1 MEKRRKFTSELKAQ
15 IVMKIIK
22 GESTVSEESKKYN
35 ILPGLIHKWRDTLIN
50 NIKTVFDSDKQDQI
64 KDKKI
69 KKYEYVIS
77 KITTQNDFLEKVLT
91 HLESQ

>member
-50 NIKTVFDSDKQDQI
+50 NIKNVFESDKQDQI